1 MSVVPDKNVIEEVA
15 STIGI
20 SPTFVEKDWFVTQ
33 VIKLAGELN
42 FENFQ
47 IIFTGGTALSKAH
60 KLLQRF
66 SEDTDFRVIA
76 PGLDTLS
83 QNKQRALLSAFKK
96 NIIDTFKTIFVLDDK
111 RVSASNGNRF
121 IAIELEYPSSF
132 PPENV
137 LRPHIL
143 IEFTV
148 INLALPPL
156 LLPVYSLVNELAQK
170 RPEVDKIAC
179 TGPVENACDKL
190 SAIAW
195 RIPARVRGS
204 NNDDPAIVRHI
215 HDLAIMSDL
224 ALQHPSFKDLAIKTI
239 DNDDQRSGNIAGMTV
254 IQKLNLL
261 MEMLEGENEYVQEY
275 DRFVRGMSYA
285 PYNSILSFQQAI
297 EKLRILV
304 NAITG

>member
-1 MSVVPDKNVIEEVA
+1 MSVVPDKSVIEEVA
-15 STIGI
+15 SIIGI
-20 SPTFVEKDWFVTQ
+20 SPSFVEKDWFVTQ
-33 VIKLAGELN
+33 IIKIAGEIN

-47 IIFTGGTALSKAH
+47 VIFTGGTALSKAH

-76 PGLDTLS
+76 PGLDALS
-83 QNKQRALLSAFKK
+83 QSKQRALLSAFKK
-96 NIIDTFKTIFVLDDK
+96 HIITVFNTFFELDDK
-111 RVSASNGNRF
+111 KVFARNGNRF
-121 IAIELEYPSSF
+121 IAIELEYPSHF

-148 INLALPPL
+148 MNLELPPL
-156 LLPVYSLVNELAQK
+156 HLPVYSLVNELAKKQ
-170 RPEVDKIAC
+170 PEVDKIGC
-179 TGPVENACDKL
+179 TDPAENASDKL
-190 SAIAW
+190 SAITW

-204 NNDDPAIVRHI
+204 ENDDPTVVRHI

-224 ALQHPSFKDLAIKTI
+224 AMQHPSFKALVIKTI
-239 DNDDQRSGNIAGMTV
+239 NDDDQRSASVAGMTI
-254 IQKLNLL
+254 IQKLNL
-261 MEMLEGENEYVQEY
+261 MMKILEEEKEYVQEY

-285 PYNSILSFQQAI
+285 PDNNLLSFQQTM

-304 NAITG
+304 NAIIS